1 MADSSSPPR
10 RRIVDLGTRST
21 LAVALVAAAI
31 AAFGAVARQQGV
43 PRYRTIWAEDGGLF
57 AQCPMLEP
65 SPLTCVVT
73 PYDGWLHLVPRL
85 LGWAADIAPPS
96 LLSYTLTG
104 LAALV
109 LAGCAFLIARAVAG
123 ASGSAIA
130 GLVAGISVALVYPA
144 GAEVAGNITNLPW
157 AMFAASA
164 VIVTCSMLGRS
175 VDGLD
180 ATFVLLTLASSPFGL
195 LIGALVAVGWLLRRQ
210 SQLRPWLLV
219 LGATIV
225 GVQLAVSR
233 VSPRNAIPDL
243 PVTLASPIGW
253 LWDLLFVKGPFGG
266 RGLLPGWL
274 VGATTV
280 AVLVLIVWRTFRSE
294 PTGTQLERRLAR
306 WSPLL
311 AIGALAAASSAV
323 FAASTYLNNHV
334 TARYE
339 YVPAVALVVALPL
352 GVALLARSWTRSFGV
367 AGRVI
372 RSSSVA
378 DGLVAVVV
386 LVGFATTFRVTTG
399 ASPGPSYPAA
409 FREAIRA
416 CEGGAGFAIVPISPL
431 PAGSITRSWE
441 IQIPCDRVGG

>member
-1 MADSSSPPR
+1 MADSPSPPR

-21 LAVALVAAAI
+21 LAVALFAAAI
-31 AAFGAVARQQGV
+31 AALGAVARQQGV

-85 LGWAADIAPPS
+85 LGWAADVAPPS

-104 LAALV
+104 LAALA
-109 LAGCAFLIARAVAG
+109 LAGCAFLVARAVTG
-123 ASGSAIA
+123 ASDSAIA

-164 VIVTCSMLGRS
+164 VIVICSMLGRPM
-175 VDGLD
+175 DGLD
-180 ATFVLLTLASSPFGL
+180 AAFLLLTLASSPFGL
-195 LIGALVAVGWLLRRQ
+195 LIGALVAMAWLIRRRVHV
-210 SQLRPWLLV
+210 RPWLV
-219 LGATIV
+219 VVGAAIV

-266 RGLLPGWL
+266 RGLIPGWL
-274 VGATTV
+274 VGVATV
-280 AVLVLIVWRTFRSE
+280 VVLVLLIWKIYRSA
-294 PTGTQLERRLAR
+294 PNGTQSGRRLAR

-311 AIGALAAASSAV
+311 AIGALAATASAV
-323 FAASTYLNNHV
+323 FGASTYLNQHV
-334 TARYE
+334 AARYE

-367 AGRVI
+367 AGRKV
-372 RSSSVA
+372 RGSSVA
-378 DGLVAVVV
+378 VALSAVVV

-399 ASPGPSYPAA
+399 ASPGPSYPAE

-416 CEGGAGFAIVPISPL
+416 CAGGVGSATVPISPL
-431 PAGSITRSWE
+431 PTGSITRLWQ
-441 IQIPCDRVGG
+441 IQIPCDRR